1 MQHPQGAGDPPYGVV
16 PAPPTMAAAF
26 DLPPVT
32 TPAPAA
38 PSDVLLP
45 TQPQVSGPEEFPAA
59 AVNSNDDDMMMV
71 DDVVVAGGVGG
82 SGSTGNR
89 WPREETLALIRIR
102 SEMDAAFRNATL
114 KAPVWEELSRRL
126 AELGYQRSG
135 KKCKEKFENVDK
147 YYKRTKEGRTG
158 RQDGKSYRFFS
169 QLEALHAAAPP
180 PPPQQRQ
187 GMPVE
192 DPQPLAMARMMLP
205 GAADLGFLSMSS
217 ESESDDESDEEEE
230 EEEAVAPGGG
240 GREGLGDDGDGDGEG
255 GSSTRK
261 LMAMF
266 EGMMRQVTEKQDAMQ
281 RVFLET
287 LEKWEAERT
296 EREEAWRRKEV
307 ARINREREQLSK
319 ERAAAASR
327 DAALIAFLQRVGG
340 AGGEPVRLSPSSAGA
355 TRHDAAAAGLQ
366 LVPVPAPRAKAEDA
380 WAAAG
385 GDGSGTTA
393 PSRWPKEEV
402 QALIDLRMEKEEQYN
417 DMGPKGPLWEEIAAG
432 MQRIG
437 YNRSA
442 KRCKE
447 KWENINK
454 YFKKVK
460 ESNKRRPEDS
470 KTCPYFHQLDAIY
483 RKKHF
488 AGRGGGGG
496 GVTIAAS
503 HSSLAIVTVSEQD
516 NPSQRELEGKS
527 SNDVGNVQLAV
538 PLLVH
543 NAPDKKVEG
552 SEGEPNV
559 TAAAE
564 ETDSDEMGGEYTDD
578 GDDDDKMQYKIEF
591 QKPTAGGGGDG
602 NDAPVPATTAA
613 ATSSAPTSNT
623 SFLAVQ

>member
-230 EEEAVAPGGG
+230 EEEEEAVAPGGG

-296 EREEAWRRKEV
+296 EREEAWRRKE
-307 ARINREREQLSK
+307 
-319 ERAAAASR
+319 
-327 DAALIAFLQRVGG
+327 
-340 AGGEPVRLSPSSAGA
+340 
-355 TRHDAAAAGLQ
+355 

>member
-1 MQHPQGAGDPPYGVV
+1 
-16 PAPPTMAAAF
+16 
-26 DLPPVT
+26 
-32 TPAPAA
+32 
-38 PSDVLLP
+38 
-45 TQPQVSGPEEFPAA
+45 
-59 AVNSNDDDMMMV
+59 
-71 DDVVVAGGVGG
+71 
-82 SGSTGNR
+82 
-89 WPREETLALIRIR
+89 
-102 SEMDAAFRNATL
+102 
-114 KAPVWEELSRRL
+114 
-126 AELGYQRSG
+126 
-135 KKCKEKFENVDK
+135 
-147 YYKRTKEGRTG
+147 
-158 RQDGKSYRFFS
+158 
-169 QLEALHAAAPP
+169 
-180 PPPQQRQ
+180 
-187 GMPVE
+187 
-192 DPQPLAMARMMLP
+192 
-205 GAADLGFLSMSS
+205 
-217 ESESDDESDEEEE
+217 
-230 EEEAVAPGGG
+230 
-240 GREGLGDDGDGDGEG
+240 
-255 GSSTRK
+255 
-261 LMAMF
+261 MAMF

-543 NAPDKKVEG
+543 NAPDKVNHLIQVSLSFKLIARELIKFVSCTEG
-552 SEGEPNV
+552 GRLRRRTKCHS
-559 TAAAE
+559 
-564 ETDSDEMGGEYTDD
+564 SS
-578 GDDDDKMQYKIEF
+578 
-591 QKPTAGGGGDG
+591 GGDG
-602 NDAPVPATTAA
+602 QRRDVWRIHRRWRRRRQN
-613 ATSSAPTSNT
+613 
-623 SFLAVQ
+623 AVQNRVPEANCGRRRRRQRRTRAGDNCGSDEFSPNQQHQLPCGSVGGSARRVRGLKKARQASPSSFSVQEGHNCPIILFQLFCCDVGNIPYTIC

>member
-1 MQHPQGAGDPPYGVV
+1 
-16 PAPPTMAAAF
+16 
-26 DLPPVT
+26 
-32 TPAPAA
+32 
-38 PSDVLLP
+38 
-45 TQPQVSGPEEFPAA
+45 
-59 AVNSNDDDMMMV
+59 
-71 DDVVVAGGVGG
+71 
-82 SGSTGNR
+82 
-89 WPREETLALIRIR
+89 
-102 SEMDAAFRNATL
+102 
-114 KAPVWEELSRRL
+114 
-126 AELGYQRSG
+126 LGYQRSG

-217 ESESDDESDEEEE
+217 ESESDDESDEEEEEE

-496 GVTIAAS
+496 GVTKMSFLSPGDLFERGGDILEGIDPDPPVVADVPGV
-503 HSSLAIVTVSEQD
+503 SSLVFRLSSARTPADFERATYVAGADHNVVVVGAGHGHRFYLVYDAWANSLST
-516 NPSQRELEGKS
+516 KS
-527 SNDVGNVQLAV
+527 TEARHHRYGGARL
-538 PLLVH
+538 P
-543 NAPDKKVEG
+543 
-552 SEGEPNV
+552 
-559 TAAAE
+559 E
-564 ETDSDEMGGEYTDD
+564 ERRSMCS
-578 GDDDDKMQYKIEF
+578 
-591 QKPTAGGGGDG
+591 GGDG
-602 NDAPVPATTAA
+602 VIRFVSIDDGEHPNDLTLTTWSLTMAPELKQWKQEAALVDKPFLVPVHN
-613 ATSSAPTSNT
+613 P
-623 SFLAVQ
+623 L

>member
-1 MQHPQGAGDPPYGVV
+1 MQHPQGAGE
-16 PAPPTMAAAF
+16 PTMDAF
-26 DLPPVT
+26 SLPPVT
-32 TPAPAA
+32 TQAPAS
-38 PSDVLLP
+38 SDVLLP
-45 TQPQVSGPEEFPAA
+45 TQPQPAAPEEFQAA
-59 AVNSNDDDMMMV
+59 AAAAAATAVNSNDDDMMMV
-71 DDVVVAGGVGG
+71 DDAVAGSVGG
-82 SGSTGNR
+82 SGSSGNR

-180 PPPQQRQ
+180 PHQQKG
-187 GMPVE
+187 GMPVD

-205 GAADLGFLSMSS
+205 AAADLGFLSMSS
-217 ESESDDESDEEEE
+217 DSESDDESDEEEE
-230 EEEAVAPGGG
+230 EAAPDG
-240 GREGLGDDGDGDGEG
+240 GREVLGDDEEEDGEG
-255 GSSTRK
+255 SSSSSSRK

-340 AGGEPVRLSPSSAGA
+340 AGEPVKLSPH
-355 TRHDAAAAGLQ
+355 HDAAAAGLQ
-366 LVPVPAPRAKAEDA
+366 LVPVPAPRAKAEDV

-437 YNRSA
+437 YHRSA

-488 AGRGGGGG
+488 AGRASAAS

-527 SNDVGNVQLAV
+527 SNDIGIVQLAV

-552 SEGEPNV
+552 SEGIVAE
-559 TAAAE
+559 TDITAAE
-564 ETDSDEMGGEYTDD
+564 ETDSDEMGGNYTDD

-591 QKPTAGGGGDG
+591 QKPTAGGGGGGGD
-602 NDAPVPATTAA
+602 DAPAAATTAA
-613 ATSSAPTSNT
+613 ATSSAPASNT